1 MLLKYIMSFL
11 DTGELCM
18 DYGYKSGDLI
28 HYKISD
34 KSLDEGLRLLSS
46 NHDVNE
52 MISHHVRHGLAELY
66 LVSFHSSNADIEDD
80 NAKEDEEYKKI
91 VVYKKDDLWD
101 EVLNVDTDDD
111 NDSYGKEQIESKKVG
126 VSVVVEDEEDRDEDA
141 NANEEDIGEDA
152 NNRDGEETVEEDYG
166 GDDGNSEDLCPS
178 DILRSPSPNDS
189 EDEEISSHPNVTKM
203 ILFTKEDMKNPVL

>member
-1 MLLKYIMSFL
+1 MI
-11 DTGELCM
+11 
-18 DYGYKSGDLI
+18 
-28 HYKISD
+28 
-34 KSLDEGLRLLSS
+34 S
-46 NHDVNE
+46 NHVG
-52 MISHHVRHGLAELY
+52 HGLAELY
-66 LVSFHSSNADIEDD
+66 LILFHSSNANIEDD

-101 EVLNVDTDDD
+101 EVLNINTDDD
-111 NDSYGKEQIESKKVG
+111 NDSYRKEQVEFERVG

-178 DILRSPSPNDS
+178 DILRSPSPSDS

-203 ILFTKEDMKNPVL
+203 ILFTKEDMKNHVL